1 MKRIVSVSLGSS
13 KRDHRAEIDLE
24 GEKFVLER
32 IGTDGDMERARKKY
46 EELDGQVDVICMG
59 GTDLYFYLENRRY
72 PVKDAFSLVRNVKQT
87 PIADGSKL
95 KVTLEYLTVKRL
107 AGDGLIR
114 PEMKCLMISAVDRYG
129 MAKAFHESCS
139 EVLYGDFLFALG
151 LPIPLHRLRTVRLLA
166 RILLPVICRLP
177 FKMLY
182 PTGKKQEENK
192 PKYQKWFAWAD
203 IIAGD
208 FNYIARYMPPRL
220 DGKIVLTNTVT
231 QRDVELLRER
241 GVKALVT
248 TTPSI
253 SGRSFGTNVIE
264 GILVCILK
272 KSAEQI
278 TPEEAKSLLERLKF
292 EPRVEFLH

>member
-24 GEKFVLER
+24 GEKYIIER
-32 IGTDGDMERARKKY
+32 IGLDGDMERARKKY

-59 GTDLYFYLENRRY
+59 GTDLYFYLANRRY
-72 PVKDAFSLVRNVKQT
+72 PVKDAFSLVRNVEKT

-107 AGDGLIR
+107 AAERVIE

-129 MAKAFHESCS
+129 MAKAFSESCS

-151 LPIPLHRLRTVRLLA
+151 LPIPLHRLGTVRLLA
-166 RILLPVICRLP
+166 RILLPIIGRLP

-182 PTGKKQEENK
+182 PTGKKQEENR
-192 PKYQKWFAWAD
+192 PKYPKCFAWAD

-208 FNYIARYMPPRL
+208 FNFIARYMPPRL
-220 DGKIVLTNTVT
+220 DKKIVLTNTVT
-231 QRDVELLRER
+231 QKDIELLRER
-241 GVKALVT
+241 GVRALIT

-264 GILVCILK
+264 GILVSILK
-272 KSAEQI
+272 KPAEQI
-278 TPEEAKSLLERLKF
+278 TAEEAKALLERLKF
-292 EPRVEFLH
+292 EPRVDFLH